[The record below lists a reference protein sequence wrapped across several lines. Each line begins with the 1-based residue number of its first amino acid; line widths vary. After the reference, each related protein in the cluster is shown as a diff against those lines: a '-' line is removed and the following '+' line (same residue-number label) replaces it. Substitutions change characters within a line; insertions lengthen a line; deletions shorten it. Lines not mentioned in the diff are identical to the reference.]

1 MYWGKFEGDSIR
13 RFVTNDNKQTL
24 QMTVYWMNI
33 QSDTHHL
40 MWKPQAPVSSASSLA
55 TLLPLCSC
63 SSSRS
68 GHRLS
73 RLHWHWH
80 HTAASSCVTPLLPVT
95 LHTTLTPWCYTAF
108 CSPVVVSTLVVK
120 KLRQK
125 LKMILSCPTRG
136 WGGALHRFFVPAGVR
151 WLVETRTGSGSSQA
165 HTLAVWRENID
176 FANLRA
182 ADCLAHTQQPTPRR

>member
-1 MYWGKFEGDSIR
+1 M
-13 RFVTNDNKQTL
+13 
-24 QMTVYWMNI
+24 
-33 QSDTHHL
+33 
-40 MWKPQAPVSSASSLA
+40 SSASSLA

-63 SSSRS
+63 SSRRA

-95 LHTTLTPWCYTAF
+95 LHTTHRDVTLPSA
-108 CSPVVVSTLVVK
+108 PHVVVSTLVVK

-136 WGGALHRFFVPAGVR
+136 CEALHHFFVPAGVR

-182 ADCLAHTQQPTPRR
+182 ADCLAHITAANTSQITCKM